1 MYAAPSWSPILKCDI
16 AAVECTASVH
26 QAIARLRV
34 SILRAAVALPQK
46 AAVGGKGL
54 TAGWGLDVVV

>member
-1 MYAAPSWSPILKCDI
+1 MYAVPSWSPILKCDI

-26 QAIARLRV
+26 QATARLRA
-34 SILRAAVALPQK
+34 SFLRAAVALPSK

-54 TAGWGLDVVV
+54 AAG